1 MQMPLK
7 IKILA
12 GITVVLLLIFGSV
25 GSLNWYSIHKIK
37 VLLEASIE
45 REGQTLL
52 TATSEAMALS
62 LPSRD
67 YALVALSG
75 QRLIQ
80 DRPNVRQFII
90 FDEEGDVIF
99 TSPAD
104 ATVSQT
110 PLDAAVIDTLKAEK
124 SMLVTAV
131 GDCYEF
137 IGALKTVDPGK
148 TEEYRF
154 GFAKIRLYKAY
165 VEHEMNVW
173 LRRLFFSFA
182 VTLLVSLPLF
192 YLVISRTITHP
203 ISRVVRFIQR
213 VSAGDFSASSDI
225 QSVTRD
231 ASRKDEIG
239 LMANAVI
246 GLNAMIK
253 RLNELVL
260 NVKDAAENVASR
272 SQLMSRNAQDMSQGA
287 SSQAAAAEEASS
299 SMEQMVANIRQNTNN
314 AFQTEKIATQA
325 ARDAQESGQAVA
337 AAVKAMREIAE
348 KIAIIE
354 DISRQTRM
362 LSLNATIEAAR
373 AQDYGKG
380 FAVVAA
386 EVRSLAERSQSAA
399 NEITQ
404 LAASSVGIAEQ
415 AGAMLTKL
423 VPNIQK
429 TAVLVQEISAAGNE
443 QNSGGEQINRAIQQ
457 LDQVIQQNAAT
468 SEEMAATAAELEIQ
482 AEQLRNTI
490 AFFKIDDTTTNV
502 AKD

>member
-1 MQMPLK
+1 MPLK
-7 IKILA
+7 IKFLA
-12 GITVVLLLIFGSV
+12 GITVVLFLLFGSV
-25 GSLNWYSIHKIK
+25 GSLNWYSIYKIK
-37 VLLEASIE
+37 ALLEASIE

-80 DRPNVRQFII
+80 DRPNVRQFVI
-90 FDEEGDVIF
+90 FDEDGEAIF
-99 TSPAD
+99 TSPTD
-104 ATVSQT
+104 ESVSKT
-110 PLDAAVIDTLKAEK
+110 PLDTAVVDTLHANK
-124 SMLVTAV
+124 SMIVTTV
-131 GDCYEF
+131 EDCYEF
-137 IGALKTVDPGK
+137 VGALKTVESGA
-148 TEEYRF
+148 TAEYVF

-165 VEHEMNVW
+165 VDHEMNVW
-173 LRRLFFSFA
+173 LRRLLFSFG
-182 VTLLVSLPLF
+182 VILLVSLPLF

-203 ISRVVRFIQR
+203 ISHMVRFIQR

-225 QSVTRD
+225 QNVTRD

-239 LMANAVI
+239 MMANAVI

-260 NVKDAAENVASR
+260 NVKEAAENVASR

-287 SSQAAAAEEASS
+287 AAQAAAAEEASS

-325 ARDAQESGQAVA
+325 AQDAQESGQAVA
-337 AAVKAMREIAE
+337 AAVKAMREIAQ
-348 KIAIIE
+348 KIAFIE

-404 LAASSVGIAEQ
+404 LAAASVGIAEQ
-415 AGAMLTKL
+415 AGEMLTKL
-423 VPNIQK
+423 VPAIQK
-429 TAVLVQEISAAGNE
+429 TAVLVQEINAAGSE
-443 QNSGGEQINRAIQQ
+443 QNTGGEQINRAIQQ

-468 SEEMAATAAELEIQ
+468 SEAMAATAAELETQ
-482 AEQLRNTI
+482 AEQLRTTI
-490 AFFKIDDTTTNV
+490 AFFRIDETTADV
-502 AKD
+502 ATP